1 MASKYKLLIIDD
13 HPMFRDGLKT
23 IVRTGANYEIAGE
36 AGTCAEGLSL
46 ARSLKPDLIIVD
58 ISLPDGNGIDLA
70 RDILA
75 LTPQTKLVML
85 SMHSKVD
92 FIATA
97 FQAGVSGYLAKESSR
112 EQLLQALDAVMAGRQ
127 YLDGSLSPRV
137 VTELLSRPNEET
149 RMADAAYGKLSRR
162 EQQVLR
168 LLAEGLA
175 PAVIAERLFIS
186 RKTVENHRT
195 NILAKLGIKSPVALV
210 RYAARLGL
218 IDLETED

>member
-75 LTPQTKLVML
+75 LAPQTKLVML

-149 RMADAAYGKLSRR
+149 RMTDAAYGKLSRR

>member
-1 MASKYKLLIIDD
+1 MAPKYKLLIIDD

-23 IVRTGANYEIAGE
+23 IVRLNPAYEIAGE
-36 AGTCAEGLSL
+36 AGTCAEGLAL
-46 ARSLKPDLIIVD
+46 ARSIRPDLVIVD
-58 ISLPDGNGIDLA
+58 ISLPDGNGIELA

-75 LTPQTKLVML
+75 QVPLAKVVML

-97 FQAGVSGYLAKESSR
+97 FQAGVSAYLAKESSR

-137 VTELLSRPNEET
+137 VTELLSRPSEET
-149 RMADAAYGKLSRR
+149 RMADASYGKLSRR

-195 NILAKLGIKSPVALV
+195 NILTKLGIKSPVALV

-218 IDLETED
+218 IDLDTGD

>member
-1 MASKYKLLIIDD
+1 MATKYKLLIIDD

-23 IVRTGANYEIAGE
+23 IVRLNPAYEIAGE
-36 AGTCAEGLSL
+36 AGSCAEGLAL
-46 ARSLKPDLIIVD
+46 ARSARPDLVIVD

-70 RDILA
+70 RDILSQVPMA
-75 LTPQTKLVML
+75 RVVML

-97 FQAGVSGYLAKESSR
+97 FQAGVSAYLAKESSR

-137 VTELLSRPNEET
+137 VTELLSRPSEET
-149 RMADAAYGKLSRR
+149 RMADAAYAKLSRR

-195 NILAKLGIKSPVALV
+195 NILTKLGIKSPVALV

-218 IDLETED
+218 IDLDNDE

>member
-1 MASKYKLLIIDD
+1 MTRRYKLLVIDD
-13 HPMFRDGLKT
+13 HPMFRDGVKT
-23 IVRTGANYEIAGE
+23 IVRANPAYEIVAE
-36 AGTCAEGLSL
+36 AGTCAEGLAL
-46 ARSLKPDLIIVD
+46 ARSLQPDLVIVD

-75 LTPQTKLVML
+75 NAPQTRVLML
-85 SMHSKVD
+85 SMHSKVE

-97 FQAGVSGYLAKESSR
+97 FQAGVSAYLAKDSSR
-112 EQLLQALDAVMAGRQ
+112 DQLLQALDAVVAGRQ

-137 VTELLSRPNEET
+137 VSELLSRSGSET
-149 RMADAAYGKLSRR
+149 RMADASYGKLSRR

-175 PAVIAERLFIS
+175 PASIAERLFIS

-195 NILAKLGIKSPVALV
+195 NILHKLGIKSPVALV
-210 RYAARLGL
+210 RYAARMGL
-218 IDLETED
+218 IDLDTAD

>member
-36 AGTCAEGLSL
+36 AGTCAEGLAL
-46 ARSLKPDLIIVD
+46 ARSLKPDLVIVD

-75 LTPQTKLVML
+75 LAPQTKLVML

-137 VTELLSRPNEET
+137 VTELLSRPSEET

-218 IDLETED
+218 IDLDTED